1 MSEEKIQQ
9 LNRLQRFLVQV
20 TALLLRL
27 WYVTLRLELVD
38 ECGFFSGNVK
48 RGAINLMWHNRI
60 FVAPQIFRRWYR
72 RKGLSVIT
80 STSRDGAYLSEL
92 LACLGIGSI
101 RGSTSRRGAAA
112 LRDAAR
118 KIDDGFDICIT
129 PDGPR
134 GPRYRLQP
142 GALLLAILCKVPLI
156 PVSIEYTSFWRF
168 KSWDG
173 FLVPKPFST
182 VYVVMRPAI
191 RLEASENPP
200 KFELR
205 RQEIEEQMLAWSVIR

>member
-1 MSEEKIQQ
+1 MGEEKIQQ
-9 LNRLQRFLVQV
+9 LNQLQRFIMQAG
-20 TALLLRL
+20 ALFLRL
-27 WYVTLRLELVD
+27 WYATLRLKLVD
-38 ECGFFSGNVK
+38 ESGFFSGNVK
-48 RGAINLMWHNRI
+48 NGAITLMWHNRI
-60 FVAPQIFRRWYR
+60 FAAPQIFRLWYR
-72 RKGLSVIT
+72 RKGISVIT

-118 KIDDGFDICIT
+118 KLENGFDICIT

-142 GALLLAILCKVPLI
+142 GALLLATLCKVPLI
-156 PVSIEYTSFWRF
+156 PVSIEYTFFWRF

-173 FLVPKPFST
+173 FLLPKPFSE
-182 VYVVMRPAI
+182 VFVVMRPEI
-191 RLEASENPP
+191 NLEASDSSTD
-200 KFELR
+200 FESR
-205 RQEIEEQMLAWSVIR
+205 RQTIEEQMLAWSEIR